1 MTHPAHEHGSP
12 YDPNRAEK
20 VESFHRDQLPSQH
33 SDILKSPDATEKPR
47 RQDEIV
53 ASELG
58 SLGTS
63 LAQTETSDFIAV
75 HPRAALTQE
84 APYRGDLSESE
95 DAVFVS
101 PRGDFGVFDGLG
113 DPNLP
118 NSRQASNLAK
128 NILSEYLYSLDH
140 TIEPEYAVDY
150 VRRGIKKV
158 HEVIASTMPNQGAT
172 TASVGTLIEHAG
184 KKYLVYASVG
194 DSRIEVYRPGRHGQ
208 PGVLRHVTHDELS
221 ANEQLTFNATEQ
233 RQLTF
238 DNVRT
243 RADYNKLSQEDKWA
257 FDHKNFIYAALGD
270 ALPPTIQ
277 AGCREVEPG
286 DLVLAYT
293 DSVPDNLTAAE
304 RREIMDITT
313 GNNATVAGS
322 IRMLHAQ
329 ARNKMQYKKDEND
342 IRPSPDDTTVV
353 AVEVV

>member
-1 MTHPAHEHGSP
+1 MTHPAHEHGLP
-12 YDPNRAEK
+12 YDPSRAEQ
-20 VESFHRDQLPSQH
+20 VESFHRDQLPPQH
-33 SDILKSPDATEKPR
+33 SDRFGDLDATEKPR
-47 RQDEIV
+47 RQDRSGI
-53 ASELG
+53 SDLG

-63 LAQTETSDFIAV
+63 LAQTETSDFIAI

-84 APYRGDLSESE
+84 APYRSDPSESE

-101 PRGDFGVFDGLG
+101 RKGDFGVFDGTG
-113 DPNLP
+113 DPNKP
-118 NSRQASNLAK
+118 NSRQASHLAK
-128 NILSEYLYSLDH
+128 HILSEHLFALDH
-140 TIEPEYAVDY
+140 TVEPEYAVSY
-150 VRRGIKKV
+150 LRQGIKKTHGV
-158 HEVIASTMPNQGAT
+158 LAKTMHNRGAT
-172 TASVGTLIEHAG
+172 TASVGTLIDHED

-194 DSRIEVYRPGRHGQ
+194 DSRIEVYRPGRFGQ

-238 DNVRT
+238 DSVRT
-243 RADYNKLSQEDKWA
+243 RADYDKLSQDDKWA

-277 AGCREVEPG
+277 AGYREVEPG

-313 GNNATVAGS
+313 ENNATVAGS

-329 ARNKMQYKKDEND
+329 ARNKMQYRKDEDD
-342 IRPSPDDTTVV
+342 IRPSPDDTTVAV
-353 AVEVV
+353 VEVV